1 MPASQSCPLSAS
13 TDNAKFSINKCRHS
27 AQLITGTGPSDH
39 QNHFTGQV
47 GTLAFKKENKRG
59 SANRETETKWK
70 RRRERE
76 RENHP
81 QKTRLNLNTVSQV
94 QSTAEKELTPLVTY
108 TMTIFTVFYKVF
120 KNLVPKPWDFPSG
133 LFSKASAFNA
143 GDPGL
148 IPASGTSSEEGNG
161 NPLQYSCL
169 ENPMDG
175 GTW

>member
-1 MPASQSCPLSAS
+1 MQALCPTHHRHWPKWSSKSLYGAGGYSCIQERKQERECKQGNR
-13 TDNAKFSINKCRHS
+13 DKM
-27 AQLITGTGPSDH
+27 
-39 QNHFTGQV
+39 
-47 GTLAFKKENKRG
+47 KEK
-59 SANRETETKWK
+59 
-70 RRRERE
+70 ERE

-94 QSTAEKELTPLVTY
+94 QSMAEKELTPLVTY

>member
-39 QNHFTGQV
+39 QNHLRGRWVLLHSRKKTREGVQTGKQRQN
-47 GTLAFKKENKRG
+47 E
-59 SANRETETKWK
+59 REG
-70 RRRERE
+70 ERE

-94 QSTAEKELTPLVTY
+94 QPTAEKELTPLVTY

-133 LFSKASAFNA
+133 LFSKASAFNV
-143 GDPGL
+143 GDLGL